1 MFSFINHCRYTNTCI
16 YYILCLHLICIKCSK
31 QYASIVCNK
40 RKLPHIYSVHVLY
53 FVRDIKINKERAIF
67 VFSK

>member
-1 MFSFINHCRYTNTCI
+1 MFSFINHCRYTYTCI
-16 YYILCLHLICIKCSK
+16 CSK

-40 RKLPHIYSVHVLY
+40 RKPPHIYSVHVLY
-53 FVRDIKINKERAIF
+53 FVHDIKINKERAIF